1 MYVLVLCG
9 VEGVV
14 VSGSQDLV
22 WALPILEEH
31 GESGICV
38 CVLVAVVWVV
48 LGDSGWEAWA
58 RVWEG
63 GVVLCMWVL

>member
-1 MYVLVLCG
+1 MIG
-9 VEGVV
+9 F
-14 VSGSQDLV
+14 

-38 CVLVAVVWVV
+38 CVLVEVVWVV
-48 LGDSGWEAWA
+48 LGESVWAAWA

-63 GVVLCMWVL
+63 GVVLCPCNNNNNIYLKSNIQCT